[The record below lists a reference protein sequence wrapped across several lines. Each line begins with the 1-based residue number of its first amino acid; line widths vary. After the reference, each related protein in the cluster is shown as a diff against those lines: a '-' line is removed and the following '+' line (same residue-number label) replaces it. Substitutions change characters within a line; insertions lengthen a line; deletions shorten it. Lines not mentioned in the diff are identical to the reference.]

1 MDYFS
6 TQELNSECNNWRL
19 TGKGEFKLEI
29 AELNEWFSLA
39 ASVAVLAGI
48 IFLIIEI
55 KQNTKSH
62 QSDSRK
68 ALLSNDQTSLLVA
81 LDHHDIFQ
89 KMNQPETLSQADQ
102 YRLSFIFAIDI
113 RNREFEYFEYTSGAI
128 DEDTWKSYKDLI
140 LMNHTTKRG
149 RNWWNKVGREL
160 VNPEFCKMVEKM
172 LAEHPT
178 TELWDTLGNWDE
190 EPSDA

>member
-1 MDYFS
+1 M
-6 TQELNSECNNWRL
+6 EL
-19 TGKGEFKLEI
+19 

-39 ASVAVLAGI
+39 ASVAVLIGI
-48 IFLIIEI
+48 VFLIVEI

-68 ALLSNDQTSLLVA
+68 ALLSNDQTALLVA

-89 KMNQPETLSQADQ
+89 KMAQPEKLSQVDQ

-113 RNREFEYFEYTSGAI
+113 RNREFEYFEYLSGAI
-128 DEDTWKSYKDLI
+128 DENTWKSYKDLI

-149 RNWWNKVGREL
+149 RNWWEKVGREL
-160 VNPEFCKMVEKM
+160 VNLKFCEMVDQM
-172 LAEHPT
+172 LEDHPT
-178 TELWDTLGNWDE
+178 TELWNVLGNWDE
-190 EPSDA
+190 HADT